1 MKKAIVILSILL
13 IVSLVANLAY
23 YIRDGPPEEKEH
35 RETYIDTIP
44 YRVPVPVDSCV
55 IKYVTDTLPLAG
67 ASEYA
72 LIGDTTALVEKSVTD
87 SATVIIP
94 ITQKVYEDSLFRAY
108 VSGYHPALD
117 SIEIY
122 RKSETIYIRSPTKP
136 KRWSVGIQAGL
147 GLTPN
152 NIQPYIGVGVS
163 YNILSF

>member
-13 IVSLVANLAY
+13 IVSLVANLSY
-23 YIRDGPPEEKEH
+23 CIRDGPPEEIEQ
-35 RETYIDTIP
+35 ETYIDTIP
-44 YRVPVPVDSCV
+44 YRMPIPVDSCV
-55 IKYVTDTLPLAG
+55 IRYVTDTLPLIG

-72 LIGDTTALVEKSVTD
+72 SLRDTTALAEKSVPD
-87 SATVIIP
+87 SAAVIIP
-94 ITQKVYEDSLFRAY
+94 ITQKVYKDSLFRAY

>member
-13 IVSLVANLAY
+13 AISLVANLAY
-23 YIRDGPPEEKEH
+23 YIRDGPPEEIEH

-44 YRVPVPVDSCV
+44 YRMPVPVDSCV
-55 IKYVTDTLPLAG
+55 IRYVTDTLPLAG

-72 LIGDTTALVEKSVTD
+72 LKRDTTALVEKSVTD

-136 KRWSVGIQAGL
+136 KRWSVGIHAGL

-152 NIQPYIGVGVS
+152 NIQPYIGIGVS